1 MKEYYYYINIY
12 YLLFSLYR
20 FALYAEQG
28 KDALMNNKYDLLYS
42 LINKNFDLRRKV
54 FGDAVLGKEN
64 IRMIEIARE
73 NNCCAKFCGSGGAI
87 FGIIKGIEVDE
98 LKQKYEKE
106 GFQFEI
112 ISPRYGSKTFKY

>member
-1 MKEYYYYINIY
+1 MKQWKSILLYIYI
-12 YLLFSLYR
+12 FKR
-20 FALYAEQG
+20 FADYAEQG
-28 KDALMNNKYDLLYS
+28 RSALLNNKYDLLSS

-54 FGDAVLGKEN
+54 FGDAVLGKDN

-87 FGIIKGIEVDE
+87 FGIVNDIEVDI